1 MGLMIMCRNILIVFF
16 FTAMTVKAQVGSM
29 NVDQITERLTKN
41 NDTTFIINFWATWC
55 KPCVEELPVFESIT
69 QKYPKGRIKVL
80 LVSLD
85 FKNKVQSVLI
95 PFVKKRNLQSE
106 VIWLNEKNYDAII
119 DKIHPD
125 WSGSLP
131 ATLIV
136 APHNRI
142 VFFKEGTIDEQELHS
157 HILTE

>member
-1 MGLMIMCRNILIVFF
+1 MVRLMNIVALLLLS
-16 FTAMTVKAQVGSM
+16 AMTIQAQVVSM
-29 NVDQITERLTKN
+29 NYSQLVERFTNN
-41 NDTTFIINFWATWC
+41 NDTTFIVNFWATWC

-69 QKYPKGRIKVL
+69 QKYPKGSIKVL

-95 PFVKKRNLQSE
+95 PFVKKRNLQSK
-106 VIWLNEKNYDAII
+106 VIWLNEKNYDTII
-119 DKIHPD
+119 DKIHSD